1 MGIFAGYVRV
11 SRVGDRTETLIS
23 PQLQEREIRSW
34 AKARGFQLEMLPAE
48 LDQSGADDSRPILQ
62 GVIERIER
70 GELEGVIVW
79 NFARFTRSLASSI
92 AFLESIEK
100 AGGQLHSTSEQIDAS
115 TPAGRMTRNF
125 LFSIAQAEREQK
137 AEGFDK
143 AKGDAVARGIW
154 TAPVVPFGYRKNA
167 ERRLEPDPVEG
178 PVRAEVI
185 RRRGAGESWRS
196 LAEYIRVET
205 GRSFLP
211 AAVRQ
216 MVRSRTALGEARQG
230 KHVNLGA
237 HEPLV
242 DRATWEAAQVA
253 QPKPARGIHGEA
265 LLGGLVRCAG
275 CSRRVSSTFRNGR
288 RYYSCRRYHAAGDCP
303 EPASISAPLIEP
315 YVTEVLFAH
324 ARELAYSSSERTA
337 AIEGAQK
344 RLEEAEAELALYQET
359 VRLSEVGAAHFE
371 AGMRSRVADV
381 EEARRALAAQR
392 LASPRVLPGTLAD
405 LWPKLTVAERRQVL
419 RSAFSVIWIRRGR
432 VPVAERVR
440 LIADGFE
447 PADLSVQGRPAG
459 PPVTLAWP
467 DRDLEGEVRVA
478 GVEDGG

>member
-1 MGIFAGYVRV
+1 MGTFAGYVRV
-11 SRVGDRTETLIS
+11 SRVGDRADTLIS
-23 PQLQEREIRSW
+23 PQLQEREIRNW
-34 AKARGFQLEMLPAE
+34 AKPRELELEMLPAE
-48 LDQSGADDSRPILQ
+48 LDRSGADDNRPILQ
-62 GVIERIER
+62 GAIERIEQ

-79 NFARFTRSLASSI
+79 NFARFTRSLASSV
-92 AFLESIEK
+92 AFLESIER
-100 AGGQLHSTSEQIDAS
+100 AGGQLYSTSEQIDPT

-143 AKGDAVARGIW
+143 AKADAVKRGIW

-185 RRRGAGESWRS
+185 RRRGAGHSWRS
-196 LAEYIRVET
+196 LAKYIREET

-216 MVRSRTALGEARQG
+216 MVRSRTSLGEASQG
-230 KHVNLGA
+230 RHVNPNA

-315 YVTEVLFAH
+315 YVTEALFAH
-324 ARELAYSSSERTA
+324 ARELAYTSSERTS
-337 AIEGAQK
+337 AIENAQEK
-344 RLEEAEAELALYQET
+344 LEEAEAELALYQET

-392 LASPRVLPGTLAD
+392 LASPRVLPGTLSD
-405 LWPKLTVAERRQVL
+405 LWPKLSVVERRQVL
-419 RSAFSVIWIRRGR
+419 RGAFSVIWIRRGR
-432 VPVAERVR
+432 GAVAERVR

-459 PPVTLAWP
+459 PPVTITWP
-467 DRDLEGEVRVA
+467 DGDLKGEVRIA
-478 GVEDGG
+478 GG

>member
-1 MGIFAGYVRV
+1 
-11 SRVGDRTETLIS
+11 
-23 PQLQEREIRSW
+23 
-34 AKARGFQLEMLPAE
+34 MLPAE
-48 LDQSGADDSRPILQ
+48 LDRSGADDNRPILQ
-62 GVIERIER
+62 GAIERIER

-79 NFARFTRSLASSI
+79 NFARFTRSLASSV
-92 AFLESIEK
+92 AFLELIER
-100 AGGQLHSTSEQIDAS
+100 AGGQLYSTSEQIDPT

-143 AKGDAVARGIW
+143 AKADAVKRGIW

-185 RRRGAGESWRS
+185 RRRGAGHSWRL
-196 LAEYIRVET
+196 LAKYIREET

-216 MVRSRTALGEARQG
+216 MVRSRTSLGEASQG
-230 KHVNLGA
+230 KHVNPNA

-315 YVTEVLFAH
+315 YVTEALFAH
-324 ARELAYSSSERTA
+324 ARQLAYTSSERTS
-337 AIEGAQK
+337 AIENAQEK
-344 RLEEAEAELALYQET
+344 LEEAEAELALYQET

-381 EEARRALAAQR
+381 EEARRVLTARR
-392 LASPRVLPGTLAD
+392 LASPRVLPGTLSD
-405 LWPKLTVAERRQVL
+405 LWPKLSVVERRQVL
-419 RSAFSVIWIRRGR
+419 RGAFSVIWIRRGR
-432 VPVAERVR
+432 KAVAERVR

-459 PPVTLAWP
+459 PPLTIAWP
-467 DRDLEGEVRVA
+467 DGDLKGEVRIT
-478 GVEDGG
+478 GR